1 MSKRWKLSGA
11 SIVAGLVAAVL
22 SVVPASAGLDR
33 LHEQAVEDGRLCM
46 VDHYHFMSSG
56 AWPSQDMAMATATR
70 RWESFTSTEYGR
82 EWGSHKKGCE
92 RHMEVCTARQPARAP
107 SLLRSGG
114 ASLSLTCTCH
124 ECGPKAAIRAFLCS
138 T

>member
-1 MSKRWKLSGA
+1 MSNRWKLSGA

-82 EWGSHKKGCE
+82 EWGSLKRAASVTWKCAQRDSRRGPQVSCDLA
-92 RHMEVCTARQPARAP
+92 ARPCR
-107 SLLRSGG
+107 
-114 ASLSLTCTCH
+114 
-124 ECGPKAAIRAFLCS
+124 
-138 T
+138 